1 MSIPRMAM
9 DPFKFTIGKTGKNE
23 RWNTFSF
30 NAPVPSGYTPKSVR
44 IDVALENGR
53 GVYGAELPIAWS
65 GSSAG
70 DWIVLQGV
78 SYANNNVNIAGSY
91 QVHDRDATM
100 TCIVYF

>member
-9 DPFKFTIGKTGKNE
+9 DPVKFTFGKTAKNE
-23 RWNTFSF
+23 RWNKFSC

-44 IDVALENGR
+44 IDAALENGR

-70 DWIVLQGV
+70 AWIVLQ
-78 SYANNNVNIAGSY
+78 
-91 QVHDRDATM
+91 R
-100 TCIVYF
+100 C